1 MCPNE
6 QLRRTPLYDAHVALG
21 GRLVP
26 FSGWE
31 MPIQYGGIL
40 DEARAVRSRSGLF
53 DVSHMGRVDIQGPGA
68 ADLLNRVLSV
78 DVGRLR
84 MGRAKYN
91 VICNQEGGIIDD
103 CIVYRRG
110 DERFLLIPN
119 ASNTDAVLAWL
130 DSWNASGVGL
140 RASIRNVTSEFAM
153 IAHQGPDAVDILNR
167 LTKEDVSTIRPFTAV
182 DTVVAG
188 ADTFLARTGYTGEDG
203 FEMILSSSQAAG
215 VWARLIDAGAA
226 PCGLGSRDVLRLE
239 AGLLLHGNDMDTSI
253 NPYEAGLDRFVDPDR
268 EGYVAREVLTKIR
281 DGGVSRKLVGFKMVE
296 RGIPRHGY
304 AIKDGE
310 ETIGEVSSGSH
321 SPTLDTS
328 IGLGY
333 VPTGYTGV
341 GSRFQVDIRG
351 RLTEAEVTTLP
362 FYSRR
367 RDG

>member
-1 MCPNE
+1 MCPSE
-6 QLRRTPLYDAHVALG
+6 QLRRTALYDAHVALG

-40 DEARAVRSRSGLF
+40 DEARSVRARSGLF
-53 DVSHMGRVDIQGPGA
+53 DVSHMGRVEIQGPDA
-68 ADLLNRVLSV
+68 ADLLSRILSV
-78 DVGRLR
+78 DVGGLP

-91 VICNQEGGIIDD
+91 VICNREGGIIDD
-103 CIVYRRG
+103 CIVYRRAG
-110 DERFLLIPN
+110 ERFLLIPN

-130 DSWNASGVGL
+130 DRWNTSGTGHKV
-140 RASIRNVTSEFAM
+140 SIRNVTSELAM
-153 IAHQGPDAVDILNR
+153 IAHQGPEAVDILNP
-167 LTKEDVSTIRPFTAV
+167 LTKEDVAAIRPFRSV

-188 ADTFLARTGYTGEDG
+188 VDTLLARTGYTGEDG
-203 FEMILSSSQAAG
+203 FELILSSSKAAG
-215 VWARLIDAGAA
+215 VWTRLINSGAV

-253 NPYEAGLDRFVDPDR
+253 DPYEAGLDRFVEPDR
-268 EGYVAREVLTKIR
+268 EGYVAREALTKAR

-304 AIKDGE
+304 AIKDGPQ
-310 ETIGEVSSGSH
+310 TIGEVTSGSH

-367 RDG
+367 RNA